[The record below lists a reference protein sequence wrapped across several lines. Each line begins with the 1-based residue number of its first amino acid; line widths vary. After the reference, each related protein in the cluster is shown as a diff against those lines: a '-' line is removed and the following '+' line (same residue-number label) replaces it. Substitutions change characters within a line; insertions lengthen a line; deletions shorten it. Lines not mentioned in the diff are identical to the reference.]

1 MEISAKFQERAEG
14 KLGIARG
21 ETGEA
26 RKIGCNVMWRISCK
40 ASREESWTWAGHCEH
55 LVPEEKNIHWTAL
68 KKYYP
73 LLLTSVNSTL
83 QAALGHFDNADKKTL
98 FRKIVIVRRKK
109 YLYKSNQ
116 CHWLVMSH
124 RLGGSWH
131 AMQWCSNHISF
142 LYTRSTFDHST
153 SNKLSGVRIVFRAA
167 SSPFLYDWIVEQWH
181 ILQIENLRPQIGY
194 NWVPVRGIRSKF
206 QGQNRPDWATKT
218 ALEKSLESLSSM
230 HRKHETSETIPATFA
245 GAC

>member
-26 RKIGCNVMWRISCK
+26 RKIGRVQCNVMWQISCT
-40 ASREESWTWAGHCEH
+40 ASRKESWTWAGHCEH
-55 LVPEEKNIHWTAL
+55 LVPEEKSLHWTAL

-73 LLLTSVNSTL
+73 LLLTSVNSSLHCTFYCTSRPRSL
-83 QAALGHFDNADKKTL
+83 WKGDNADKKTL
-98 FRKIVIVRRKK
+98 FSKIVIVRRKK

-131 AMQWCSNHISF
+131 AMQ
-142 LYTRSTFDHST
+142 
-153 SNKLSGVRIVFRAA
+153 
-167 SSPFLYDWIVEQWH
+167 
-181 ILQIENLRPQIGY
+181 
-194 NWVPVRGIRSKF
+194 
-206 QGQNRPDWATKT
+206 
-218 ALEKSLESLSSM
+218 
-230 HRKHETSETIPATFA
+230 
-245 GAC
+245 

>member
-1 MEISAKFQERAEG
+1 MHSS
-14 KLGIARG
+14 
-21 ETGEA
+21 
-26 RKIGCNVMWRISCK
+26 RK
-40 ASREESWTWAGHCEH
+40 ESWTWAGHCEH
-55 LVPEEKNIHWTAL
+55 LVPEEKSLHWTAL

-73 LLLTSVNSTL
+73 LLLTSVNSSLHCTFYCTSRPRSL
-83 QAALGHFDNADKKTL
+83 WKGDNADKKTL
-98 FRKIVIVRRKK
+98 FKIVIVRRKK

-167 SSPFLYDWIVEQWH
+167 SSPFMYDGIVEQWH
-181 ILQIENLRPQIGY
+181 ILQIENLGPEIG
-194 NWVPVRGIRSKF
+194 
-206 QGQNRPDWATKT
+206 QC
-218 ALEKSLESLSSM
+218 LLESLSEISVANSRVKIGQTEPQRQPWRSPWKVCRRCIGNM
-230 HRKHETSETIPATFA
+230 KLLKQYQLPSLARASHK
-245 GAC
+245 